1 MVAGSGACSHSA
13 ASPLG
18 LECPRP
24 VHPPPQPASARPPT
38 RRLISSPLGTRCR
51 PSQPPTARRARPAAA
66 CQTLNRGL
74 AGTWPAWGGEHEG
87 RQPVRCGEGG
97 AVCVGVGGWGPVGG
111 GGGGGGGAG
120 GSLLA
125 RAQPDVRVCPPT
137 MRCCHGCVC
146 SPTHPCP
153 ALPRMNAAHQPARH
167 GGSQRRSHNGNAELC
182 RLALQG
188 CARGQVRRGRGG
200 AAPAPP
206 PARTLPSPPPQL
218 CCNSPS
224 ARRLPSP
231 ALLPATRACMLRM

>member
-74 AGTWPAWGGEHEG
+74 AGTWPARGGEHEG

-111 GGGGGGGAG
+111 GGGRRRRGRRQPAG
-120 GSLLA
+120 T
-125 RAQPDVRVCPPT
+125 CPTRCQGLPT
-137 MRCCHGCVC
+137 NH
-146 SPTHPCP
+146 
-153 ALPRMNAAHQPARH
+153 ALLPRMCLLPHTPLPCAATYERGSPARPARWEPAALA
-167 GGSQRRSHNGNAELC
+167 QRQC
-182 RLALQG
+182 
-188 CARGQVRRGRGG
+188 
-200 AAPAPP
+200 
-206 PARTLPSPPPQL
+206 RTLPPRPAGMRKG
-218 CCNSPS
+218 PS
-224 ARRLPSP
+224 AARAWGRCACASAGAHVAISP
-231 ALLPATRACMLRM
+231 ATTLLQ